1 MKKVTLR
8 LDESLAKKL
17 ELLAKKEKRSINNYL
32 VFLIELESEKKFRQ
46 EKIYL
51 SILPNVKRNRR
62 LLR

>member
-51 SILPNVKRNRR
+51 SISPNVKHN
-62 LLR
+62 